1 MSLIDVDSTTTGRGW
16 PNIAPGSVVLV
27 RDAEWLVLS
36 TAPTGSGL
44 LVTAQGLS
52 ELVRDTTATFYS
64 DLDDIEPLDPAQAKV
79 QADDSSGYRRAKL
92 WLEAALRKT
101 PVPLHEDALTVS
113 SQMLA
118 DPLDYQRA
126 AVRKALDR
134 DNLRPRLL
142 IADAVG
148 LGKTIEIGMILSEL
162 VRRGRGE
169 RILIVTPK
177 HVLEQMQQE
186 MWTKFALPFVR
197 LDSLGIQRVRQKLP
211 ATRNPFSMYKRAIIS
226 VDTLKQS
233 QYRSHLE
240 KQRWDAVVIDEAHN
254 VMNNTTLNGEL
265 AGRLAP
271 QTDAL
276 ILASATPH
284 NGKKD
289 SFARLVRLLD
299 PTAVTPDGDL
309 IEDEVK
315 RLIIRRHRNSPSVA
329 MEVGAGWAE
338 RQEPNNVLVAP
349 SPAEAAIAEELSTV
363 WLHPQA
369 ERSPYSGEN
378 ASLFPWTLA
387 KAFLSSP
394 SALDES
400 VRERLKRLRK
410 GDADADAQ
418 QEIEALERLEELTV
432 TALGAS
438 SGKYDALLGHAKSIG
453 VGPKSGERLVVF
465 SERVATL
472 HWLRQ
477 KLAKDLKLSDKQI
490 RVMHGGLTDQE
501 QQELVDSFKQ
511 SASPIRV
518 LITGDVAS
526 EGVNLHSQ
534 CHELVHFDIP
544 WSLIRIE
551 QRNGRIDRYGQ
562 KHSPRI
568 TTLLL
573 DVDDDEF
580 SGDIRVLRNL
590 LERETEAHTAL
601 GDVASLMGEYSAAA
615 EESAIRDVLLRKR
628 TFDDAVPS
636 VEATLEDGD
645 EITKLMAE
653 LAAEQANESHKDSA
667 GTPGSALAVTTA
679 GAEQHEKAD
688 IGTGLFPDLVSFLD
702 TALAERFTVPTAEVD
717 HGGVAWSRT
726 NAIAQLEPTADL
738 RQRLEVLP
746 QSYLRDRRVAE
757 RLLLATTAIQGK
769 AEVDSAINDK
779 SSPSTWPHAHF
790 LGPLHPVLDWAAD
803 SALSRLGRNR
813 VYAVRGAV
821 DYPVVLVHAT
831 LTNRAGQVVAG
842 SFLTVDFPD
851 VEQHSFHFT
860 QPHADARAA
869 LAHVGFTSE
878 AKTNPGAVD
887 AAPLQHLIP
896 IAVGAAR
903 SQAIQQME
911 STADDIRRRVHQWAA
926 RIGHWQGSAAEQ
938 TQLRG
943 LREHRD
949 RVDNESKL
957 VERMTPNQHFVRPL
971 LVVVP
976 ADSPTTPEEHPG
988 SEH

>member
-1 MSLIDVDSTTTGRGW
+1 MSLIDVDSTTASRAW

-64 DLDDIEPLDPAQAKV
+64 DLDAIEPLDPAQAKV

-92 WLEAALRKT
+92 WLEATLRKT

-113 SQMLA
+113 TQMLA

-265 AGRLAP
+265 AVRLAP

-299 PTAVTPDGDL
+299 PTAVTPEGDL

-315 RLIIRRHRNSPSVA
+315 RLIIRRHRNSPAVA
-329 MEVGAGWAE
+329 MEVGAAWAE

-349 SPAEAAIAEELSTV
+349 SAAEAVIAAELSTT
-363 WLHPQA
+363 WLHPKGGH
-369 ERSPYSGEN
+369 SPYSGEN

-410 GDADADAQ
+410 GDADADVQ
-418 QEIEALERLEELTV
+418 QEIDALERLEQLIV
-432 TALGAS
+432 TALSSS
-438 SGKYDALLGHAKSIG
+438 SGKYDALLQHAKSIG
-453 VGPKSGERLVVF
+453 VGPKSEERLVVF

-645 EITKLMAE
+645 EITRLMAE
-653 LAAEQANESHKDSA
+653 LAAEQASESNKDSA
-667 GTPGSALAVTTA
+667 GAPGSAPVVTT
-679 GAEQHEKAD
+679 GGGEQHDNVD

-702 TALAERFTVPTAEVD
+702 TALAERFTTPTADVD

-726 NAIAQLEPTADL
+726 NAIAQIEPTADL

-746 QSYLRDRRVAE
+746 QSYLRDRRVTE
-757 RLLLATTAIQGK
+757 RLLLATTSIQGK
-769 AEVDSAINDK
+769 AEVVNAINDK

-821 DYPVVLVHAT
+821 DHPVVVVHAT

-878 AKTNPGAVD
+878 VKTNPGAVD
-887 AAPLQHLIP
+887 AAPLQRLIP
-896 IAVGAAR
+896 TAVEAAR
-903 SQAIQQME
+903 SQAVQQME
-911 STADDIRRRVHQWAA
+911 ATADDIRRRVHQWAA
-926 RIGHWQGSAAEQ
+926 RIDDWQGSAAEQ

-949 RVDNESKL
+949 RVDDESKL
-957 VERMTPNQHFVRPL
+957 VDRMTPNQHFVRPL

-976 ADSPTTPEEHPG
+976 ADSPTAPEEHPG

>member
-1 MSLIDVDSTTTGRGW
+1 MSLIEVDSAATGHGR

-36 TAPTGSGL
+36 TAPTRSGL

-64 DLDDIEPLDPAQAKV
+64 DLDDIEALDPAQAKV
-79 QADDSSGYRRAKL
+79 EADGSSGYRRAKL
-92 WLEAALRKT
+92 WLEATLRKT

-113 SQMLA
+113 TQMLA

-265 AGRLAP
+265 ASRLAP

-299 PTAVTPDGDL
+299 PTAVTPEGEL

-315 RLIIRRHRNSPSVA
+315 RLIIRRHRHSPAVA
-329 MEVGAGWAE
+329 MEVGADWAE
-338 RQEPNNVLVAP
+338 RQEPNNVLVPA
-349 SPAEAAIAEELSTV
+349 SPAEAAIANELSTV
-363 WLHPQA
+363 WLHPRGG
-369 ERSPYSGEN
+369 RSPYSGEN

-410 GDADADAQ
+410 GDADSDVQ
-418 QEIEALERLEELTV
+418 REIDALERLEQLTV
-432 TALGAS
+432 TALS
-438 SGKYDALLGHAKSIG
+438 SRSGKYDALLQHARRIG
-453 VGPKSGERLVVF
+453 VGPKSEERLVVF

-477 KLAKDLKLSDKQI
+477 ELAKDLKLSDKQI

-580 SGDIRVLRNL
+580 SGDVRVLRNL
-590 LERETEAHTAL
+590 LERETEAHSAL

-628 TFDDAVPS
+628 SFDDAVPT

-645 EITKLMAE
+645 EITRLMAE
-653 LAAEQANESHKDSA
+653 LAAEQASESDATRAPDDTPKNE
-667 GTPGSALAVTTA
+667 TA
-679 GAEQHEKAD
+679 NRQQRDKTD

-702 TALAERFTVPTAEVD
+702 TALAERFTTPTADVD

-726 NAIAQLEPTADL
+726 NAIAQIEPTADL

-746 QSYLRDRRVAE
+746 QSYLRDRHVTE
-757 RLLLATTAIQGK
+757 RLLLATTPIQGK
-769 AEVDSAINDK
+769 AEVVNAINDK

-821 DYPVVLVHAT
+821 DHPVVVVHAT
-831 LTNRAGQVVAG
+831 LTNRAGQVVAR
-842 SFLTVDFPD
+842 SFLTVDFPG
-851 VEQHSFHFT
+851 VAEHSFHFT

-887 AAPLQHLIP
+887 AAPLQDLIP
-896 IAVGAAR
+896 TAVEAAR
-903 SQAIQQME
+903 SQAVQQME
-911 STADDIRRRVHQWAA
+911 ATADDIRRRVHQWAA
-926 RIGHWQGSAAEQ
+926 RIDDWQGAAAEQ
-938 TQLRG
+938 AQLRG

-949 RVDNESKL
+949 RVDDESKL
-957 VERMTPNQHFVRPL
+957 VDRMTPNQQFVRPL

-976 ADSPTTPEEHPG
+976 ADSPAAPEHPG

>member
-1 MSLIDVDSTTTGRGW
+1 MSLIDVDSTTASRAW

-44 LVTAQGLS
+44 LITAQGLS

-64 DLDDIEPLDPAQAKV
+64 DLDDIKPLNPAQATV
-79 QADDSSGYRRAKL
+79 EADNSSGYRRAKL
-92 WLEAALRKT
+92 WLEATLRKT

-113 SQMLA
+113 TQMLA

-265 AGRLAP
+265 ASRLAP

-299 PTAVTPDGDL
+299 PTAVTPEGDL
-309 IEDEVK
+309 IEEEVK
-315 RLIIRRHRNSPSVA
+315 RLIIRRHRHSPAVA
-329 MEVGAGWAE
+329 MEVGADWAE
-338 RQEPNNVLVAP
+338 RQEPNNVLVPA
-349 SPAEAAIAEELSTV
+349 SPAEAAIAEELSMV
-363 WLHPQA
+363 WLHPQGG
-369 ERSPYSGEN
+369 RSPYSGEN

-410 GDADADAQ
+410 GDADGDVQ
-418 QEIEALERLEELTV
+418 REIDALERLEQLTV
-432 TALGAS
+432 TALSSS
-438 SGKYDALLGHAKSIG
+438 SGKYDALLQHAKSIG
-453 VGPKSGERLVVF
+453 VGPKSEERLVVF

-518 LITGDVAS
+518 LVTGDVAS

-573 DVDDDEF
+573 DVDDVEF
-580 SGDIRVLRNL
+580 SGDVRVLRNL
-590 LERETEAHTAL
+590 LERETEAHSAL

-628 TFDDAVPS
+628 SFDDAVPT

-645 EITKLMAE
+645 EITRLMAE
-653 LAAEQANESHKDSA
+653 LAAEQASESIKDAAKASDDTAKNE
-667 GTPGSALAVTTA
+667 TA
-679 GAEQHEKAD
+679 NHQQRDKTD

-702 TALAERFTVPTAEVD
+702 TALAERFTTPTADVD

-726 NAIAQLEPTADL
+726 NAIAQIEPTADL

-746 QSYLRDRRVAE
+746 QSYLRDRRVTE
-757 RLLLATTAIQGK
+757 RLLLATTPIQGK
-769 AEVDSAINDK
+769 AEVVNAINDK

-821 DYPVVLVHAT
+821 DHPVVVVHAT

-842 SFLTVDFPD
+842 SFLTVDFPG
-851 VEQHSFHFT
+851 VAEHSFHFT

-878 AKTNPGAVD
+878 VRTNPGAVD
-887 AAPLQHLIP
+887 AAPLQDLIP
-896 IAVGAAR
+896 TAVEAAR
-903 SQAIQQME
+903 SQAVQQME
-911 STADDIRRRVHQWAA
+911 ATADDIRRRVHQWAA
-926 RIGHWQGSAAEQ
+926 RIDDWRGAAAEQ
-938 TQLRG
+938 AQLRG

-949 RVDNESKL
+949 RVDDESKL
-957 VERMTPNQHFVRPL
+957 VDRMTPNQHFVRPL

-976 ADSPTTPEEHPG
+976 ADSPAAPEHPG

>member
-1 MSLIDVDSTTTGRGW
+1 MSLIDVDSTTADRAW
-16 PNIAPGSVVLV
+16 PNVAPGSVVLV

-79 QADDSSGYRRAKL
+79 EADESSGYRRAKL
-92 WLEAALRKT
+92 WLEATLRKT

-113 SQMLA
+113 TQMLA

-134 DNLRPRLL
+134 DNLRPRIL

-265 AGRLAP
+265 ASRLAP

-315 RLIIRRHRNSPSVA
+315 RLIIRRHRHSPAVA
-329 MEVGAGWAE
+329 MEVGADWME

-349 SPAEAAIAEELSTV
+349 SPAEAAIAKELSTV
-363 WLHPQA
+363 WLHPQGG
-369 ERSPYSGEN
+369 RTPYSGEN

-410 GDADADAQ
+410 GDAVSEVRR
-418 QEIEALERLEELTV
+418 EIDALERLEQLTV
-432 TALGAS
+432 TALNS
-438 SGKYDALLGHAKSIG
+438 SSAKYDALLQHAKDIG
-453 VGPKSGERLVVF
+453 VGPKSEERLVVF

-562 KHSPRI
+562 RHAPRI

-580 SGDIRVLRNL
+580 SGDVRVLTKL

-628 TFDDAVPS
+628 SFDDAVPT
-636 VEATLEDGD
+636 VEATLEEGD
-645 EITKLMAE
+645 DITRLMAE
-653 LAAEQANESHKDSA
+653 LAAEQADESNRDPAHKA
-667 GTPGSALAVTTA
+667 EHEPTTPG
-679 GAEQHEKAD
+679 HHDKAD
-688 IGTGLFPDLVSFLD
+688 IGTGLFSDLVSFLD
-702 TALAERFTVPTAEVD
+702 TALAERFTTPTAD
-717 HGGVAWSRT
+717 ARHGGVAWSRT
-726 NAIAQLEPTADL
+726 NAVAQLEPTADL

-746 QSYLRDRRVAE
+746 QTYLRDRRVTE
-757 RLLLATTAIQGK
+757 RLLLATTPIQGK
-769 AEVDSAINDK
+769 AEVVNAVNDK

-821 DYPVVLVHAT
+821 DHPVVVVHAT

-851 VEQHSFHFT
+851 IAEHSFHFT
-860 QPHADARAA
+860 QPHADARSA

-878 AKTNPGAVD
+878 IKTNAGAVD

-896 IAVGAAR
+896 VAVEAAR
-903 SQAIQQME
+903 NQAVQQME
-911 STADDIRRRVHQWAA
+911 ATADDIRRRVHEWAA
-926 RIGHWQGSAAEQ
+926 RIDDWQGAAAEQ
-938 TQLRG
+938 AQLRG

-949 RVDNESKL
+949 RVDDESKL
-957 VERMTPNQHFVRPL
+957 VDRMTPNQHFVRPL

-976 ADSPTTPEEHPG
+976 QDSPAAPEHPG

>member
-1 MSLIDVDSTTTGRGW
+1 MTESVSQSKKLER
-16 PNIAPGSVVLV
+16 PNVAPGSVVLV
-27 RDAEWLVLS
+27 RDSEWLVLS
-36 TAPTGSGL
+36 TASTGSGL

-64 DLDDIEPLDPAQAKV
+64 DLDEIEPLDPAQATV
-79 QADDSSGYRRAKL
+79 EADDSSGYRRAKL
-92 WLEAALRKT
+92 WLEATLRKT

-113 SQMLA
+113 TQMLA

-254 VMNNTTLNGEL
+254 VMNNMTLNGEL
-265 AGRLAP
+265 ASRLAP

-299 PTAVTPDGDL
+299 PTAVTPEGDL

-315 RLIIRRHRNSPSVA
+315 RLIIRRHRHSPAVA
-329 MEVGAGWAE
+329 MEVGADWAE
-338 RQEPNNVLVAP
+338 RQEPNNILVPP
-349 SPAEAAIAEELSTV
+349 SPSEAAIATELSTV
-363 WLHPQA
+363 WLHPRDG
-369 ERSPYSGEN
+369 RSPYSGEN

-410 GDADADAQ
+410 SDADGDVQ
-418 QEIEALERLEELTV
+418 REIDALERLEQLTV
-432 TALGAS
+432 TALSSS
-438 SGKYDALLGHAKSIG
+438 SGKYDALLQHAKSIG
-453 VGPKSGERLVVF
+453 VGPKSEERLVVF

-573 DVDDDEF
+573 DVDDDDDEF
-580 SGDIRVLRNL
+580 SGDVRVLRNL
-590 LERETEAHTAL
+590 LERETEAHSAL

-628 TFDDAVPS
+628 SFDDAVPT

-645 EITKLMAE
+645 EITRLMAE
-653 LAAEQANESHKDSA
+653 LAAEQASESNKDAAKAPDDTAENE
-667 GTPGSALAVTTA
+667 TA
-679 GAEQHEKAD
+679 NNQQRDKTD

-702 TALAERFTVPTAEVD
+702 TALAERFTTPTADVD

-726 NAIAQLEPTADL
+726 NAIAQIEPTADL

-746 QSYLRDRRVAE
+746 QSYLRDRRVTE
-757 RLLLATTAIQGK
+757 RLLLATTPIQGK
-769 AEVDSAINDK
+769 AEVVNAINDK

-790 LGPLHPVLDWAAD
+790 LGPLHPILDWAAD

-821 DYPVVLVHAT
+821 DHPVVVVHAT

-842 SFLTVDFPD
+842 SFLTVDFPG
-851 VEQHSFHFT
+851 VAEHSFHFT

-878 AKTNPGAVD
+878 VKTNPGAVD
-887 AAPLQHLIP
+887 AAPLQHLVP
-896 IAVGAAR
+896 VAVDAAR
-903 SQAIQQME
+903 NQAVQQME
-911 STADDIRRRVHQWAA
+911 ATADDIRRRVHQWAA
-926 RIGHWQGSAAEQ
+926 RIDDWQGAAAEQ
-938 TQLRG
+938 AQLRG

-949 RVDNESKL
+949 RVDDESKL
-957 VERMTPNQHFVRPL
+957 VDRMTPNQHFVRPL

-976 ADSPTTPEEHPG
+976 ADSPAAPEHPG